1 MAVEFP
7 ALTPV
12 EQSSYLTLCG
22 RALDSRSPRSIL
34 RDTLSDQVAVTLGQD
49 PTKFPMAASSMRDV
63 ALRAK
68 KLDGVVRSFV
78 EAHSDAVVLDLGV
91 GFDNRAFRV
100 DTPNTVDWYEVDF
113 PGVATIRQEV
123 LPARRNVHTIAADL
137 ADEHWLDQV
146 PNDRPAVI
154 VADGLVA
161 FLAQDDLISL
171 LNRLIGHFPSGDIA
185 FNGYTRFHVWAIK
198 RYKGAASIADLVINP
213 GFDDP
218 HAPEQWAPGLRL
230 KEEIFLTRAP
240 EIATYPVAIRLFTRL
255 AALSENFSRRGTTVL
270 HYTF

>member
-1 MAVEFP
+1 MAIEVP

-12 EQSSYLTLCG
+12 EESSYLTLCG

-34 RDTLSDQVAVTLGQD
+34 RDTLADEVAVKVGQD
-49 PTKFPMAASSMRDV
+49 PAKFPMAASSMRDV

-68 KLDGVVRSFV
+68 KLDGVVREFV
-78 EAHSDAVVLDLGV
+78 AAHPDAVVLDLGV
-91 GFDNRAFRV
+91 GLDNRAFRV
-100 DTPNTVDWYEVDF
+100 DTPSTVDWYEVDL
-113 PGVATIRQEV
+113 PGVAAVRRQV
-123 LPARRNVHTIAADL
+123 VPARPNVHTIAADL
-137 ADEHWLDQV
+137 ADEHWIDQV
-146 PNDRPAVI
+146 PSDRPAVV

-161 FLAQDDLISL
+161 FLGQDDLVGL
-171 LNRLIGHFPSGDIA
+171 LNRLISHFPGGDIA

-218 HAPEQWAPGLRL
+218 HAPEQWAPGLHLR
-230 KEEIFLTRAP
+230 EEIFLTRAP
-240 EIATYPVAIRLFTRL
+240 EIATYPLAIRLFTRF
-255 AALSENFSRRGTTVL
+255 AALSEGFSRRGTTVL